1 MHIRRAM
8 GAAALILA
16 TTAALSGCAD
26 DPKDKAFG
34 GLGDLGDMP
43 SGPSGG
49 PSLNPSM
56 SPSDIPSLDPG
67 SSGGGSTDLPS
78 APTSSA
84 PPTYNSNA
92 LGEVIGKNC
101 RYSRST
107 SQIKFDVDIQNSS
120 TDTSFTYS
128 FSTQF
133 KIGSSSSSSTATD
146 PIGSDFE
153 TVTVAPGGD
162 RSVTMEVTHSTS
174 QRLAFSCQV
183 TRASKVPSS

>member
-1 MHIRRAM
+1 M

-34 GLGDLGDMP
+34 GLGDLDDAP
-43 SGPSGG
+43 SVPSGG
-49 PSLNPSM
+49 PSLDPSM

-67 SSGGGSTDLPS
+67 ASSGGSTDLPS
-78 APTSSA
+78 SPTSPAAPTYDSD
-84 PPTYNSNA
+84 A
-92 LGEVIGKNC
+92 LGEVVGKNC
-101 RYSRST
+101 RYSRAT

-120 TDTSFTYS
+120 SDTSFTYS
-128 FSTQF
+128 FSVQF
-133 KIGSSSSSSTATD
+133 KIGSSPSSSVATD
-146 PIGSDFE
+146 PIGSDFD
-153 TVTVAPGGD
+153 TMTVAAGSD
-162 RSVTMEVTHSTS
+162 RSATMEITHSTS

>member
-1 MHIRRAM
+1 M

-16 TTAALSGCAD
+16 ASATLTGCAD

-34 GLGDLGDMP
+34 GLGDLDDMP
-43 SGPSGG
+43 SAPSGV
-49 PSLNPSM
+49 PSLGPSM
-56 SPSDIPSLDPG
+56 SPSDVPSLDPG
-67 SSGGGSTDLPS
+67 ASSGGSSDLPS
-78 APTSSA
+78 APSSPA
-84 PPTYNSNA
+84 VPTYDSNA

-101 RYSRST
+101 RYSRAT

-128 FSTQF
+128 FSVQF
-133 KIGSSSSSSTATD
+133 KIGSSPSSSIATD

-162 RSVTMEVTHSTS
+162 RTATLEVTHSTN
-174 QRLAFSCQV
+174 QRMAFSCQV